1 MDTNGFFFFFSKSE
15 HFFRCSKK
23 AGEASLPPPR
33 GTPVSVAE
41 YAYISQKML
50 EKTVLCQGSEYTF
63 SSYMFHRLLKMP
75 VVLNKP
81 GF

>member
-1 MDTNGFFFFFSKSE
+1 MFKKS
-15 HFFRCSKK
+15 RGGLTSP
-23 AGEASLPPPR
+23 SR

-50 EKTVLCQGSEYTF
+50 EKTVLCQVSEYTF
-63 SSYMFHRLLKMP
+63 SSYMFHRLLKMT